1 MFTILQWITFSPAV
15 FGAATQFK
23 RKHSVKPNG
32 WSPCGWWLDE
42 NGYKIVRGGGCWL
55 QNVGLRLLW
64 GVDWGQGSVDRGP
77 AW

>member
-15 FGAATQFK
+15 FGDATQFK

-32 WSPCGWWLDE
+32 WSPCGWLDE
-42 NGYKIVRGGGCWL
+42 NGYKIVGGGSRWL
-55 QNVGLRLLW
+55 QNVGLLW